1 MGVSFDCSIARRYL
15 AQQMV
20 AEIFRN
26 LGFGKRDV
34 LQRVI
39 VVPAKY

>member
-1 MGVSFDCSIARRYL
+1 
-15 AQQMV
+15 MV